1 MTIPE
6 QRKIDLQKAVEVY
19 MRKLRRNNPNID
31 GGEYGLYYRFTNE
44 PLVSFINNIN
54 VSTNTD
60 VLSVLA
66 SGDQAFNFIQAGANH
81 IDTFDINRLTEYF
94 ALGFK
99 KTAIQ
104 ILNYEQFLKLFNYN
118 SLNPQNAPDL
128 ELEKSIIESCPEEY
142 KWFWQEFTRILK
154 DNNLNPSVF
163 EISDGFH
170 SNIVKKHHFN
180 SYMNNEDN
188 YKLLQ
193 KRLLET
199 TISFQPLDLVYV
211 SKTIKKKYDY
221 VFISNILDAYDAHI
235 ASNIPDSLGV
245 ALKMCLDIYRHNV
258 KRNGELAFSTFDFGG
273 FGDEFIDMYNS
284 LNDKKGEKVMY
295 PGEVPLIFGLRKSKG
310 VKR

>member
-6 QRKIDLQKAVEVY
+6 QREIDLQKAVEVY
-19 MRKLRRNNPNID
+19 MRRLRRNNPNVD
-31 GGEYGLYYRFTNE
+31 GGEYSMYYRFTNE
-44 PLVSFINNIN
+44 PFANFINKIN
-54 VSTNTD
+54 VSANTE
-60 VLSVLA
+60 VLTVLA

-104 ILNYEQFLKLFNYN
+104 ILKYEQFLKLFNYN
-118 SLNPQNAPDL
+118 NLKPENKSDL
-128 ELEKSIIESCPEEY
+128 ELEKIIIESCSEEY

-154 DNNLNPSVF
+154 DKSLNPSVF

-170 SNIVKKHHFN
+170 SNIVKNHHFN
-180 SYMNNEDN
+180 SYMNNEEN
-188 YKLLQ
+188 YKILQ

-199 TISFQPLDLVYV
+199 TITFQPLELSDV
-211 SKTIKKKYDY
+211 SKKINKKYDY
-221 VFISNILDAYDAHI
+221 VFISNILDTYDAH
-235 ASNIPDSLGV
+235 AVDAVPNSLNI
-245 ALKMCLDIYRHNV
+245 ALKICLDIYRRNI

-284 LNDKKGEKVMY
+284 LDDKKVEKVMY
-295 PGEVPLIFGLRKSKG
+295 PGEVPLMFGLRKN
-310 VKR
+310 KR